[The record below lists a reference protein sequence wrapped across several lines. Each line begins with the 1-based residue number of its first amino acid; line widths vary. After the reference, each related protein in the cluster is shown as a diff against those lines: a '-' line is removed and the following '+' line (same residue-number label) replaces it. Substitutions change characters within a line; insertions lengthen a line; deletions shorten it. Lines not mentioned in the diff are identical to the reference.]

1 MVRRV
6 LMTTSGTLGDLHP
19 YVAVSIG
26 LRQRGHEVTI
36 ATSEVFRTKIEG
48 EGIGFHPIRPDLG
61 PVYRDSDVMRRALDP
76 STGTEFV
83 VRQLLLPH
91 LEESYED
98 LLQACRTKDLLVSH
112 TAGAYALPLVA
123 EKLQI
128 PWVSIALQPHIFFSI
143 YDPPVLPSTTEPYRF
158 FGFSDWEYMLLF
170 WSTKRRTRAWM
181 KPVDELRS
189 RLGLAPAVGHPMFE
203 GAFSPYGTL
212 AWFSALMGSQ
222 QQDWPN
228 HTRITGFPFHD
239 RQEAGK
245 GLDSRLSEFLEKGE
259 PPIVF
264 TLGASAV
271 LDSGDFFEQSISA
284 ARRLGRRAV
293 LLMGAQEPSRE
304 WNSLPDTMFVAD
316 YAPYSA
322 LLPLAAV
329 TVHQGGIGTTAQA
342 LRAGR
347 PMLVVPYSNDQPDNA
362 ERVARL
368 GVARVVYPR
377 LYTAKR
383 AQAELTRL
391 LSDSS
396 YSGRAAEVGQ
406 QIRTE
411 EGVAAACDALEE
423 LAAAA

>member
-1 MVRRV
+1 
-6 LMTTSGTLGDLHP
+6 MTTTGTLGDVHP

-36 ATSEVFRTKIEG
+36 ATSEFYRTKIES
-48 EGIGFHPIRPDLG
+48 EGIGFHPLRPDLG
-61 PVYRDSDVMRRALDP
+61 AIYRDSDVMRRAVDP

-83 VRQLLLPH
+83 LRQLLLPH

-98 LLQACRTKDLLVSH
+98 LLQACRSKDLLVGH
-112 TAGAYALPLVA
+112 TAGTYALPLVA
-123 EKLQI
+123 EKLRI
-128 PWVSIALQPHIFFSI
+128 PWVSIALQPLIFFSI

-158 FGFSDWEYMLLF
+158 YGLSDWEYMLLF
-170 WSTKRRTRAWM
+170 WSIKRRTRAWM
-181 KPVDELRS
+181 EPVDHLRS
-189 RLGLAPAVGHPMFE
+189 RLGLAPAAGHPMFE
-203 GAFSPYGTL
+203 GVFSPYGTL

-222 QQDWPN
+222 QQDWPKP
-228 HTRITGFPFHD
+228 TRITGFPFHD

-245 GLDSRLSEFLEKGE
+245 GLDSRLFEFLEKGE
-259 PPIVF
+259 PPIIF
-264 TLGASAV
+264 TLGASTV

-284 ARRLGRRAV
+284 ARRLGCRAV
-293 LLMGAQEPSRE
+293 LLMGAQGPSRE
-304 WNSLPDTMFVAD
+304 WNSLPDTMLAVD

-329 TVHQGGIGTTAQA
+329 TVHHGGIGTTAQA

-396 YSGRAAEVGQ
+396 YSERAAEFGQ
-406 QIRTE
+406 QIRAE
-411 EGVAAACDALEE
+411 EGVANACDAIEE